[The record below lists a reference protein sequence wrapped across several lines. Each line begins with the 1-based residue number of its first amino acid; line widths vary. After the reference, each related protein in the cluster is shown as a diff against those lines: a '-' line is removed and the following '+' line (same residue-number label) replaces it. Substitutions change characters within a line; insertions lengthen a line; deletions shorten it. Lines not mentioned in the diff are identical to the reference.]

1 MSRQV
6 RPFLEAARRIGR
18 ELVRSACWD
27 ADRRRCNW
35 VGRSPQEL
43 TQVGA
48 PIIPT
53 IAALGPDLYG
63 GSSGVA
69 LFLAQF
75 AAIDGDKDA
84 KAAATAAAA
93 NALRNAERI
102 PAGSP
107 MALSFH
113 GGPLGVAFVAHRIDA
128 MIGATDL
135 ADRADALLDRVV
147 AEASAPHLFDVIGGH
162 AGAIPA
168 LLALGRSLARPALID
183 RAIGLGDEL
192 LAAAERREEVWTW
205 PADRVAGPDTSEVL
219 LTGLAHGASGLGLAL
234 LELHAATG
242 RPEFLRAGRGAF
254 AYEDSVFDPA
264 KGNWPDLRK
273 PGPGAP
279 PTAPAAPTFAMA
291 WCHGAPGIA
300 LARAR
305 AAALDPERRD
315 AHAAVAR
322 PALATTLAAW
332 DRMRENPRVDAT
344 LCHGLSGLAEI
355 VHTAGRWLDDR
366 ELTAAAAARA
376 RVLIDRHSATA
387 DWPSGIASA
396 GPNPSLM
403 LGTAGIGLHFL
414 RLHDPDR
421 VTGPLWIVPD
431 GSDRDDP
438 RGSSSSTRRPDPSP
452 QFGV

>member
-6 RPFLEAARRIGR
+6 RPFLEAARRIGC
-18 ELVRSACWD
+18 ELVRSACWSD
-27 ADRRRCNW
+27 DRRRCNW
-35 VGRSPQEL
+35 VGRSTQEQ

-53 IAALGPDLYG
+53 VAALGPDLYG

-69 LFLAQF
+69 LFLAQL
-75 AAIDGDKDA
+75 AAIAGDRDA
-84 KAAATAAAA
+84 GAAATAGIA
-93 NALRNAERI
+93 NALRNAERL
-102 PAGSP
+102 PAGRS

-113 GGPLGVAFVAHRIDA
+113 GGLLGVAFAAHRVGA
-128 MIGATDL
+128 LTGATDQS
-135 ADRADALLDRVV
+135 DRAEGLLERVMS
-147 AEASAPHLFDVIGGH
+147 EASMPRLFDVIGGH

-168 LLALGRSLARPALID
+168 LLALGRSLDRPALIG

-192 LAAAERREEVWTW
+192 LGAAERRGEVWSW
-205 PADRVAGPDTSEVL
+205 HPDRVAGPGVSGVL

-242 RPEFLRAGRGAF
+242 RPEFLQAGRSAF
-254 AYEDSVFDPA
+254 AYEDTLFDPA
-264 KGNWPDLRK
+264 KANWPDLRG
-273 PGPGAP
+273 PAPGAAP
-279 PTAPAAPTFAMA
+279 SAPAAPGFAMA

-322 PALATTLAAW
+322 TALATTQAAW
-332 DRMRENPRVDAT
+332 DRLREHPRTDAT

-355 VHTAGRWLDDR
+355 VFTAGRWLDNP
-366 ELTAAAAARA
+366 ELTAAAAAEA
-376 RVLIDRHSATA
+376 RLLIDRHSAA
-387 DWPSGIASA
+387 EDWPSGLTSA

-414 RLHDPDR
+414 RLHDPEH
-421 VTGPLWIVPD
+421 VPAPLWTVP
-431 GSDRDDP
+431 GEWARDDP
-438 RGSSSSTRRPDPSP
+438 QAPSTR
-452 QFGV
+452 